1 MVVHSD
7 LRKRFENANQ
17 SHVFDYYDSLGDEEK
32 LAFDT
37 QLSTIPVEEL
47 QEFLTSAKANVAS
60 DSKSITPFSG
70 PVVSIA
76 EEELNANN
84 DVDTWRQAGLYAIK
98 EGKVAALVL
107 AGGQGTRL
115 GFDGPK
121 GCYDIGM
128 PSKKTLFQLLSERIL
143 KLQQLASNLNNDGEA
158 SQSTKNLCLYIMTS
172 PLNHEATVSFFKK
185 HNNFGIEVYFFRQGM
200 LPCLS
205 ESDGKILLE
214 GPGRVAMA
222 PDGNGGI
229 YPALQSSGM
238 LAQME
243 TAGVEYLHVFSIDN
257 ALCRPADPVFC
268 GYCINVQ
275 ADCGNKVLW
284 KVSAHEKVGVLAE
297 QAGKPCIVEYSDI
310 TTDMAELTDD
320 NGKLVFGAANICNHF
335 YTLKFLREEV
345 LPNMANMYHVA
356 RKKISYYDG
365 TSTVRPTTP
374 NGIKLESFIFDVFPF
389 SKSMAVMNVSRASEF
404 APVKNATGND
414 SPETARTM
422 LSTLAKEMLSEA
434 GARLENAEGDNNE
447 DENERK
453 NDIICELSPLT
464 SYAGE
469 GLSSEYHE
477 KEIQCPFSI

>member
-1 MVVHSD
+1 MVDHSD
-7 LRKRFENANQ
+7 LRKRFEDAKQ
-17 SHVFDYYDSLGDEEK
+17 SHVFDNYDSLGDEEK
-32 LAFDT
+32 LSFDA
-37 QLSTIPVEEL
+37 QLSTIPVENLEG
-47 QEFLTSAKANVAS
+47 FLTAAKAIVAN

-76 EEELNANN
+76 EGKEQNENN
-84 DVDTWRQAGLYAIK
+84 DVNTWRQVGLQAIK

-143 KLQQLASNLNNDGEA
+143 RLQKLASDLSDDGEA
-158 SQSTKNLCLYIMTS
+158 AQSIKKLCLYIMTS
-172 PLNHEATVSFFKK
+172 PLNHEETVSFFQS
-185 HNNFGIEVYFFRQGM
+185 HNNFGIEVYFFPQGM

-229 YPALQSSGM
+229 YPALESSGM

-243 TAGVEYLHVFSIDN
+243 TSGVEYLHVFSIDN

-284 KVSAHEKVGVLAE
+284 KASAHEKVGVLAE
-297 QAGKPCIVEYSDI
+297 QNGKSCIVEYSDI

-335 YTLKFLREEV
+335 YTLKFLKEQV

-356 RKKISYYDG
+356 RKKIPFYDG
-365 TSTVRPTTP
+365 SSTVHPTTP

-389 SKSMAVMNVSRASEF
+389 SKTMAVMNVSRASEF
-404 APVKNATGND
+404 APVKNASGND
-414 SPETARTM
+414 SPESARIM
-422 LSTLAKEMLSEA
+422 LSTLAKEMVSEA
-434 GARLENAEGDNNE
+434 GAKLKNVDGDK
-447 DENERK
+447 DENES
-453 NDIICELSPLT
+453 NFICEVSPLT

-469 GLSSEYHE
+469 GLSSEYNG
-477 KEIQCPFSI
+477 KEIICPFSI